1 MRSFGQL
8 WPTLKRLLAYGSP
21 WRKPL
26 SVAVMMLW
34 IAAAAEVSGP
44 LLISYFI
51 DNMVARHHLPLGKV
65 AGLAAAYVGLQF
77 LAAGLHYAQSLLF
90 NRAAVGVVQSLRT
103 DVMDA
108 ALRQPLSAFD
118 TQPVGQLISRV
129 TNDTEVIRDLY
140 VTVVATVLRSAALIG
155 AMLVA
160 MFSLDWRM
168 ALVAILIFPAVL
180 TVMIIYQRYSTPI
193 VRRVRAYLADIND
206 GFNEIING
214 MSVIQQFRQQARFG
228 ERMGEAS
235 RSHYMAR
242 MQTLRLDGFL
252 LRPLLSLFS
261 ALILCGLLMLFS
273 FTSAGTIEVGV
284 LYAFISYLSRLN
296 EPLIELTTQQSM
308 LQQAVVAG
316 ERVFELMDRPRQ
328 RYGSDDRPLQSG
340 AIDIDHLSFAY
351 RDDNLV
357 LQDITLSVPS
367 RSFVALVGHT
377 GSGKSTL
384 ASLLMGYYPL
394 TQGEIRLDG
403 REISSLNHR
412 VLRQGVAMVQQD
424 PVVMADTFLAN
435 VTLGRDVSEAQVW
448 QALET
453 VQLADLAR
461 GLSDGLHTHLG
472 EQGNTLSVG
481 QKQLLALAER
491 IRFSAVLIFVVV
503 WFTLSYIPIA
513 HMVWGGGLLAAHG
526 ALDFAG
532 GTVVH
537 INAAIAGLV
546 GAYLIGKR
554 VGFGKEAFKPHN
566 LPMVFTGTAILYIGW
581 FGFNAGSAG
590 SANEI
595 AALAFVNTVVATAA
609 AILGWIIGEWTLR
622 GKPSLLG
629 ACSGAIA
636 GLVGVTP
643 ACGYVGVGGALVIGV
658 IAGLAGLWGVTML
671 KRLLR
676 VDDPCDVFGVHGV
689 CGIVGCILTGV
700 FAASSLGGVGF
711 VDGVTMGHQV
721 MVQLESIAITVVW
734 SGVVAFVGYKLADI
748 LVGLRVPEEQE
759 REGLDVNSH
768 GENAYNA

>member
-1 MRSFGQL
+1 M
-8 WPTLKRLLAYGSP
+8 K
-21 WRKPL
+21 
-26 SVAVMMLW
+26 
-34 IAAAAEVSGP
+34 IA
-44 LLISYFI
+44 
-51 DNMVARHHLPLGKV
+51 
-65 AGLAAAYVGLQF
+65 
-77 LAAGLHYAQSLLF
+77 
-90 NRAAVGVVQSLRT
+90 
-103 DVMDA
+103 
-108 ALRQPLSAFD
+108 
-118 TQPVGQLISRV
+118 
-129 TNDTEVIRDLY
+129 
-140 VTVVATVLRSAALIG
+140 
-155 AMLVA
+155 
-160 MFSLDWRM
+160 
-168 ALVAILIFPAVL
+168 
-180 TVMIIYQRYSTPI
+180 MIKT
-193 VRRVRAYLADIND
+193 
-206 GFNEIING
+206 
-214 MSVIQQFRQQARFG
+214 
-228 ERMGEAS
+228 
-235 RSHYMAR
+235 
-242 MQTLRLDGFL
+242 
-252 LRPLLSLFS
+252 
-261 ALILCGLLMLFS
+261 
-273 FTSAGTIEVGV
+273 
-284 LYAFISYLSRLN
+284 
-296 EPLIELTTQQSM
+296 
-308 LQQAVVAG
+308 
-316 ERVFELMDRPRQ
+316 
-328 RYGSDDRPLQSG
+328 
-340 AIDIDHLSFAY
+340 
-351 RDDNLV
+351 
-357 LQDITLSVPS
+357 
-367 RSFVALVGHT
+367 
-377 GSGKSTL
+377 TL
-384 ASLLMGYYPL
+384 ASLVLLPGLTMAAPAVADKADNAFMMISTALVLFMTIPGIAMFYGGLIRAKNVLSML
-394 TQGEIRLDG
+394 TQVTVTFALVCILWVVYGYSLAFGEG
-403 REISSLNHR
+403 NHFFGN
-412 VLRQGVAMVQQD
+412 VEGAMLKNIALTAVTGTIYQYIHVAFQGSFACI
-424 PVVMADTFLAN
+424 
-435 VTLGRDVSEAQVW
+435 
-448 QALET
+448 T
-453 VQLADLAR
+453 V
-461 GLSDGLHTHLG
+461 GLI
-472 EQGNTLSVG
+472 VG
-481 QKQLLALAER
+481 ALAER

-581 FGFNAGSAG
+581 FGFNAGSAS

-595 AALAFVNTVVATAA
+595 AALAFANTVVATAA

-721 MVQLESIAITVVW
+721 MVQLESIAITVAW

>member
-1 MRSFGQL
+1 M
-8 WPTLKRLLAYGSP
+8 K
-21 WRKPL
+21 
-26 SVAVMMLW
+26 
-34 IAAAAEVSGP
+34 IA
-44 LLISYFI
+44 
-51 DNMVARHHLPLGKV
+51 
-65 AGLAAAYVGLQF
+65 
-77 LAAGLHYAQSLLF
+77 
-90 NRAAVGVVQSLRT
+90 
-103 DVMDA
+103 
-108 ALRQPLSAFD
+108 
-118 TQPVGQLISRV
+118 
-129 TNDTEVIRDLY
+129 
-140 VTVVATVLRSAALIG
+140 
-155 AMLVA
+155 
-160 MFSLDWRM
+160 
-168 ALVAILIFPAVL
+168 
-180 TVMIIYQRYSTPI
+180 MIKT
-193 VRRVRAYLADIND
+193 
-206 GFNEIING
+206 
-214 MSVIQQFRQQARFG
+214 
-228 ERMGEAS
+228 
-235 RSHYMAR
+235 
-242 MQTLRLDGFL
+242 
-252 LRPLLSLFS
+252 
-261 ALILCGLLMLFS
+261 
-273 FTSAGTIEVGV
+273 
-284 LYAFISYLSRLN
+284 
-296 EPLIELTTQQSM
+296 
-308 LQQAVVAG
+308 
-316 ERVFELMDRPRQ
+316 
-328 RYGSDDRPLQSG
+328 
-340 AIDIDHLSFAY
+340 
-351 RDDNLV
+351 
-357 LQDITLSVPS
+357 
-367 RSFVALVGHT
+367 
-377 GSGKSTL
+377 TL
-384 ASLLMGYYPL
+384 ASLVLLPGLTMAAPAVADKADNAFMMISTALVLFMTIPGIALFYGGLIRAKNVLSML
-394 TQGEIRLDG
+394 TQVTVTFALVCILWVVYGYSLAFGEG
-403 REISSLNHR
+403 NHFLGN
-412 VLRQGVAMVQQD
+412 VEGAMLKNIALTAVTGTIYQYIHVAFQGSFACI
-424 PVVMADTFLAN
+424 
-435 VTLGRDVSEAQVW
+435 
-448 QALET
+448 T
-453 VQLADLAR
+453 V
-461 GLSDGLHTHLG
+461 GLI
-472 EQGNTLSVG
+472 VG
-481 QKQLLALAER
+481 ALAER

-581 FGFNAGSAG
+581 FGFNAGSAS

-689 CGIVGCILTGV
+689 CGIVGCLLTGV

-748 LVGLRVPEEQE
+748 LVGLRVPEDQE

>member
-1 MRSFGQL
+1 M
-8 WPTLKRLLAYGSP
+8 K
-21 WRKPL
+21 
-26 SVAVMMLW
+26 
-34 IAAAAEVSGP
+34 IA
-44 LLISYFI
+44 
-51 DNMVARHHLPLGKV
+51 
-65 AGLAAAYVGLQF
+65 
-77 LAAGLHYAQSLLF
+77 
-90 NRAAVGVVQSLRT
+90 
-103 DVMDA
+103 
-108 ALRQPLSAFD
+108 
-118 TQPVGQLISRV
+118 
-129 TNDTEVIRDLY
+129 
-140 VTVVATVLRSAALIG
+140 
-155 AMLVA
+155 
-160 MFSLDWRM
+160 
-168 ALVAILIFPAVL
+168 
-180 TVMIIYQRYSTPI
+180 MIKT
-193 VRRVRAYLADIND
+193 
-206 GFNEIING
+206 
-214 MSVIQQFRQQARFG
+214 
-228 ERMGEAS
+228 
-235 RSHYMAR
+235 
-242 MQTLRLDGFL
+242 
-252 LRPLLSLFS
+252 
-261 ALILCGLLMLFS
+261 
-273 FTSAGTIEVGV
+273 
-284 LYAFISYLSRLN
+284 
-296 EPLIELTTQQSM
+296 
-308 LQQAVVAG
+308 
-316 ERVFELMDRPRQ
+316 
-328 RYGSDDRPLQSG
+328 
-340 AIDIDHLSFAY
+340 
-351 RDDNLV
+351 
-357 LQDITLSVPS
+357 
-367 RSFVALVGHT
+367 
-377 GSGKSTL
+377 TL
-384 ASLLMGYYPL
+384 ASLALLPGLTIAAPAVADKADSAFMMICTALVLFMTIPGIALFYGGLIRAKNVLSML
-394 TQGEIRLDG
+394 TQVTVTFALVCILWVVYGYSLAFGEG
-403 REISSLNHR
+403 NH
-412 VLRQGVAMVQQD
+412 
-424 PVVMADTFLAN
+424 FF
-435 VTLGRDVSEAQVW
+435 
-448 QALET
+448 
-453 VQLADLAR
+453 
-461 GLSDGLHTHLG
+461 
-472 EQGNTLSVG
+472 GNTDGAMLKNIALTAVTGTIYQYIHVAFQGSFACITVG
-481 QKQLLALAER
+481 LIVGALAER

-734 SGVVAFVGYKLADI
+734 SGVVAFVCYKLADI

>member
-1 MRSFGQL
+1 M
-8 WPTLKRLLAYGSP
+8 K
-21 WRKPL
+21 
-26 SVAVMMLW
+26 
-34 IAAAAEVSGP
+34 IA
-44 LLISYFI
+44 
-51 DNMVARHHLPLGKV
+51 
-65 AGLAAAYVGLQF
+65 
-77 LAAGLHYAQSLLF
+77 
-90 NRAAVGVVQSLRT
+90 
-103 DVMDA
+103 
-108 ALRQPLSAFD
+108 
-118 TQPVGQLISRV
+118 
-129 TNDTEVIRDLY
+129 
-140 VTVVATVLRSAALIG
+140 
-155 AMLVA
+155 
-160 MFSLDWRM
+160 
-168 ALVAILIFPAVL
+168 
-180 TVMIIYQRYSTPI
+180 MIKT
-193 VRRVRAYLADIND
+193 
-206 GFNEIING
+206 
-214 MSVIQQFRQQARFG
+214 
-228 ERMGEAS
+228 
-235 RSHYMAR
+235 
-242 MQTLRLDGFL
+242 
-252 LRPLLSLFS
+252 
-261 ALILCGLLMLFS
+261 
-273 FTSAGTIEVGV
+273 
-284 LYAFISYLSRLN
+284 
-296 EPLIELTTQQSM
+296 
-308 LQQAVVAG
+308 
-316 ERVFELMDRPRQ
+316 
-328 RYGSDDRPLQSG
+328 
-340 AIDIDHLSFAY
+340 
-351 RDDNLV
+351 
-357 LQDITLSVPS
+357 
-367 RSFVALVGHT
+367 
-377 GSGKSTL
+377 TL
-384 ASLLMGYYPL
+384 ASLVLLPGLTMAAPAVADKADNAFMMISTALVLFMTIPGIALFYGGLIRAKNVLSML
-394 TQGEIRLDG
+394 TQVTVTFALVCILWVVYGYSLAFGEG
-403 REISSLNHR
+403 NHFFGN
-412 VLRQGVAMVQQD
+412 VEGAMLKNIALTAVTGTIYQYIHVAFQGSFACI
-424 PVVMADTFLAN
+424 
-435 VTLGRDVSEAQVW
+435 
-448 QALET
+448 T
-453 VQLADLAR
+453 V
-461 GLSDGLHTHLG
+461 GLI
-472 EQGNTLSVG
+472 VG
-481 QKQLLALAER
+481 ALAER

-581 FGFNAGSAG
+581 FGFNAGSAS

-595 AALAFVNTVVATAA
+595 AALAFANTVVATAA

-721 MVQLESIAITVVW
+721 MVQLESIAITVAW

>member
-1 MRSFGQL
+1 M
-8 WPTLKRLLAYGSP
+8 K
-21 WRKPL
+21 
-26 SVAVMMLW
+26 
-34 IAAAAEVSGP
+34 IA
-44 LLISYFI
+44 
-51 DNMVARHHLPLGKV
+51 
-65 AGLAAAYVGLQF
+65 
-77 LAAGLHYAQSLLF
+77 
-90 NRAAVGVVQSLRT
+90 
-103 DVMDA
+103 
-108 ALRQPLSAFD
+108 
-118 TQPVGQLISRV
+118 
-129 TNDTEVIRDLY
+129 
-140 VTVVATVLRSAALIG
+140 
-155 AMLVA
+155 
-160 MFSLDWRM
+160 
-168 ALVAILIFPAVL
+168 
-180 TVMIIYQRYSTPI
+180 MIKT
-193 VRRVRAYLADIND
+193 
-206 GFNEIING
+206 
-214 MSVIQQFRQQARFG
+214 
-228 ERMGEAS
+228 
-235 RSHYMAR
+235 
-242 MQTLRLDGFL
+242 
-252 LRPLLSLFS
+252 
-261 ALILCGLLMLFS
+261 
-273 FTSAGTIEVGV
+273 
-284 LYAFISYLSRLN
+284 
-296 EPLIELTTQQSM
+296 
-308 LQQAVVAG
+308 
-316 ERVFELMDRPRQ
+316 
-328 RYGSDDRPLQSG
+328 
-340 AIDIDHLSFAY
+340 
-351 RDDNLV
+351 
-357 LQDITLSVPS
+357 
-367 RSFVALVGHT
+367 
-377 GSGKSTL
+377 TL
-384 ASLLMGYYPL
+384 ASLALLPGLTIAAPAVADKADSAFMMICTALVLFMTIPGIALFYGGLIRAKNVLSML
-394 TQGEIRLDG
+394 TQVTVTFALVCILWVVYGYSLAFGEG
-403 REISSLNHR
+403 NH
-412 VLRQGVAMVQQD
+412 
-424 PVVMADTFLAN
+424 FF
-435 VTLGRDVSEAQVW
+435 
-448 QALET
+448 
-453 VQLADLAR
+453 
-461 GLSDGLHTHLG
+461 
-472 EQGNTLSVG
+472 GNTDGAMLKNIALTAVTGTIYQYIHVAFQGSFACITVG
-481 QKQLLALAER
+481 LIVGALAER

-546 GAYLIGKR
+546 GAYLIGKH

>member
-1 MRSFGQL
+1 M
-8 WPTLKRLLAYGSP
+8 K
-21 WRKPL
+21 
-26 SVAVMMLW
+26 
-34 IAAAAEVSGP
+34 IA
-44 LLISYFI
+44 
-51 DNMVARHHLPLGKV
+51 
-65 AGLAAAYVGLQF
+65 
-77 LAAGLHYAQSLLF
+77 
-90 NRAAVGVVQSLRT
+90 
-103 DVMDA
+103 
-108 ALRQPLSAFD
+108 
-118 TQPVGQLISRV
+118 
-129 TNDTEVIRDLY
+129 
-140 VTVVATVLRSAALIG
+140 
-155 AMLVA
+155 
-160 MFSLDWRM
+160 
-168 ALVAILIFPAVL
+168 
-180 TVMIIYQRYSTPI
+180 MIKT
-193 VRRVRAYLADIND
+193 
-206 GFNEIING
+206 
-214 MSVIQQFRQQARFG
+214 
-228 ERMGEAS
+228 
-235 RSHYMAR
+235 
-242 MQTLRLDGFL
+242 
-252 LRPLLSLFS
+252 
-261 ALILCGLLMLFS
+261 
-273 FTSAGTIEVGV
+273 
-284 LYAFISYLSRLN
+284 
-296 EPLIELTTQQSM
+296 
-308 LQQAVVAG
+308 
-316 ERVFELMDRPRQ
+316 
-328 RYGSDDRPLQSG
+328 
-340 AIDIDHLSFAY
+340 
-351 RDDNLV
+351 
-357 LQDITLSVPS
+357 
-367 RSFVALVGHT
+367 
-377 GSGKSTL
+377 TL
-384 ASLLMGYYPL
+384 ASLALLPGLTIAAPAVADKADSAFMMICTALVLFMTIPGIALFYGGLIRAKNVLSML
-394 TQGEIRLDG
+394 TQVTVTFALVCILWVVYGYSLAFGEGNHFFGNADG
-403 REISSLNHR
+403 AMLKNI
-412 VLRQGVAMVQQD
+412 VLTAVTGTIYQYIHVAFQGSFACI
-424 PVVMADTFLAN
+424 
-435 VTLGRDVSEAQVW
+435 
-448 QALET
+448 T
-453 VQLADLAR
+453 V
-461 GLSDGLHTHLG
+461 GLI
-472 EQGNTLSVG
+472 VG
-481 QKQLLALAER
+481 ALAER

>member
-1 MRSFGQL
+1 M
-8 WPTLKRLLAYGSP
+8 K
-21 WRKPL
+21 
-26 SVAVMMLW
+26 
-34 IAAAAEVSGP
+34 IA
-44 LLISYFI
+44 
-51 DNMVARHHLPLGKV
+51 
-65 AGLAAAYVGLQF
+65 
-77 LAAGLHYAQSLLF
+77 
-90 NRAAVGVVQSLRT
+90 
-103 DVMDA
+103 
-108 ALRQPLSAFD
+108 
-118 TQPVGQLISRV
+118 
-129 TNDTEVIRDLY
+129 
-140 VTVVATVLRSAALIG
+140 
-155 AMLVA
+155 
-160 MFSLDWRM
+160 
-168 ALVAILIFPAVL
+168 
-180 TVMIIYQRYSTPI
+180 MIKT
-193 VRRVRAYLADIND
+193 
-206 GFNEIING
+206 
-214 MSVIQQFRQQARFG
+214 
-228 ERMGEAS
+228 
-235 RSHYMAR
+235 
-242 MQTLRLDGFL
+242 
-252 LRPLLSLFS
+252 
-261 ALILCGLLMLFS
+261 
-273 FTSAGTIEVGV
+273 
-284 LYAFISYLSRLN
+284 
-296 EPLIELTTQQSM
+296 
-308 LQQAVVAG
+308 
-316 ERVFELMDRPRQ
+316 
-328 RYGSDDRPLQSG
+328 
-340 AIDIDHLSFAY
+340 
-351 RDDNLV
+351 
-357 LQDITLSVPS
+357 
-367 RSFVALVGHT
+367 
-377 GSGKSTL
+377 TL
-384 ASLLMGYYPL
+384 ASLALLPGLTIAAPAVADKADSAFMMICTALVLFMTIPGIALFYGGLIRAKNVLSML
-394 TQGEIRLDG
+394 TQVTVTFALVCILWVVYGYSLAFGEGNHFFGNADG
-403 REISSLNHR
+403 AMLKNIALTAVTGTIYQYIH
-412 VLRQGVAMVQQD
+412 VAFQGSFACI
-424 PVVMADTFLAN
+424 
-435 VTLGRDVSEAQVW
+435 
-448 QALET
+448 T
-453 VQLADLAR
+453 V
-461 GLSDGLHTHLG
+461 GLI
-472 EQGNTLSVG
+472 VG
-481 QKQLLALAER
+481 ALAER

-566 LPMVFTGTAILYIGW
+566 LPMVFIGTAILYIGW

>member
-1 MRSFGQL
+1 M
-8 WPTLKRLLAYGSP
+8 K
-21 WRKPL
+21 
-26 SVAVMMLW
+26 
-34 IAAAAEVSGP
+34 IA
-44 LLISYFI
+44 
-51 DNMVARHHLPLGKV
+51 
-65 AGLAAAYVGLQF
+65 
-77 LAAGLHYAQSLLF
+77 
-90 NRAAVGVVQSLRT
+90 
-103 DVMDA
+103 
-108 ALRQPLSAFD
+108 
-118 TQPVGQLISRV
+118 
-129 TNDTEVIRDLY
+129 
-140 VTVVATVLRSAALIG
+140 
-155 AMLVA
+155 
-160 MFSLDWRM
+160 
-168 ALVAILIFPAVL
+168 
-180 TVMIIYQRYSTPI
+180 MIKT
-193 VRRVRAYLADIND
+193 
-206 GFNEIING
+206 
-214 MSVIQQFRQQARFG
+214 
-228 ERMGEAS
+228 
-235 RSHYMAR
+235 
-242 MQTLRLDGFL
+242 
-252 LRPLLSLFS
+252 
-261 ALILCGLLMLFS
+261 
-273 FTSAGTIEVGV
+273 
-284 LYAFISYLSRLN
+284 
-296 EPLIELTTQQSM
+296 
-308 LQQAVVAG
+308 
-316 ERVFELMDRPRQ
+316 
-328 RYGSDDRPLQSG
+328 
-340 AIDIDHLSFAY
+340 
-351 RDDNLV
+351 
-357 LQDITLSVPS
+357 
-367 RSFVALVGHT
+367 
-377 GSGKSTL
+377 TL
-384 ASLLMGYYPL
+384 ASLALLPGLTIAAPAVADKADSAFMMICTVLVLFMTIPGIALFYGGLIRAKNVLSML
-394 TQGEIRLDG
+394 TQVTVTFALVCILWVVYGYSLAFGEG
-403 REISSLNHR
+403 NH
-412 VLRQGVAMVQQD
+412 
-424 PVVMADTFLAN
+424 FF
-435 VTLGRDVSEAQVW
+435 
-448 QALET
+448 
-453 VQLADLAR
+453 
-461 GLSDGLHTHLG
+461 
-472 EQGNTLSVG
+472 GNTDGAMLKNIALTAVTGTIYQYIHVAFQGSFACITVG
-481 QKQLLALAER
+481 LIVGALAER

>member
-1 MRSFGQL
+1 M
-8 WPTLKRLLAYGSP
+8 KLA
-21 WRKPL
+21 
-26 SVAVMMLW
+26 
-34 IAAAAEVSGP
+34 
-44 LLISYFI
+44 
-51 DNMVARHHLPLGKV
+51 
-65 AGLAAAYVGLQF
+65 
-77 LAAGLHYAQSLLF
+77 
-90 NRAAVGVVQSLRT
+90 
-103 DVMDA
+103 
-108 ALRQPLSAFD
+108 
-118 TQPVGQLISRV
+118 
-129 TNDTEVIRDLY
+129 
-140 VTVVATVLRSAALIG
+140 
-155 AMLVA
+155 
-160 MFSLDWRM
+160 
-168 ALVAILIFPAVL
+168 
-180 TVMIIYQRYSTPI
+180 MIKT
-193 VRRVRAYLADIND
+193 
-206 GFNEIING
+206 
-214 MSVIQQFRQQARFG
+214 
-228 ERMGEAS
+228 
-235 RSHYMAR
+235 
-242 MQTLRLDGFL
+242 
-252 LRPLLSLFS
+252 
-261 ALILCGLLMLFS
+261 
-273 FTSAGTIEVGV
+273 
-284 LYAFISYLSRLN
+284 
-296 EPLIELTTQQSM
+296 
-308 LQQAVVAG
+308 
-316 ERVFELMDRPRQ
+316 
-328 RYGSDDRPLQSG
+328 
-340 AIDIDHLSFAY
+340 
-351 RDDNLV
+351 
-357 LQDITLSVPS
+357 
-367 RSFVALVGHT
+367 
-377 GSGKSTL
+377 TL
-384 ASLLMGYYPL
+384 ASLALLPGLTIAAPAVADKADSAFMMICTALVLFMTIPGIALFYGGLIRAKNVLSML
-394 TQGEIRLDG
+394 TQVTVTFALVCILWVVYGYSLAFGEG
-403 REISSLNHR
+403 NH
-412 VLRQGVAMVQQD
+412 
-424 PVVMADTFLAN
+424 FF
-435 VTLGRDVSEAQVW
+435 
-448 QALET
+448 
-453 VQLADLAR
+453 
-461 GLSDGLHTHLG
+461 
-472 EQGNTLSVG
+472 GNTDGAMLKNIALTAVTGTIYQYIHVAFQGSFACITVG
-481 QKQLLALAER
+481 LIVGALAER

>member
-1 MRSFGQL
+1 M
-8 WPTLKRLLAYGSP
+8 K
-21 WRKPL
+21 
-26 SVAVMMLW
+26 
-34 IAAAAEVSGP
+34 IA
-44 LLISYFI
+44 
-51 DNMVARHHLPLGKV
+51 
-65 AGLAAAYVGLQF
+65 
-77 LAAGLHYAQSLLF
+77 
-90 NRAAVGVVQSLRT
+90 
-103 DVMDA
+103 
-108 ALRQPLSAFD
+108 
-118 TQPVGQLISRV
+118 
-129 TNDTEVIRDLY
+129 
-140 VTVVATVLRSAALIG
+140 
-155 AMLVA
+155 
-160 MFSLDWRM
+160 
-168 ALVAILIFPAVL
+168 
-180 TVMIIYQRYSTPI
+180 MIKT
-193 VRRVRAYLADIND
+193 
-206 GFNEIING
+206 
-214 MSVIQQFRQQARFG
+214 
-228 ERMGEAS
+228 
-235 RSHYMAR
+235 
-242 MQTLRLDGFL
+242 
-252 LRPLLSLFS
+252 
-261 ALILCGLLMLFS
+261 
-273 FTSAGTIEVGV
+273 
-284 LYAFISYLSRLN
+284 
-296 EPLIELTTQQSM
+296 
-308 LQQAVVAG
+308 
-316 ERVFELMDRPRQ
+316 
-328 RYGSDDRPLQSG
+328 
-340 AIDIDHLSFAY
+340 
-351 RDDNLV
+351 
-357 LQDITLSVPS
+357 
-367 RSFVALVGHT
+367 
-377 GSGKSTL
+377 TL
-384 ASLLMGYYPL
+384 ASLALLPGLTIAAPAVADKADSAFMMICTALVLFMTIPGIALFYGGLIRAKNVLSML
-394 TQGEIRLDG
+394 TQVTVTFALVCILWVVYGYSLAFGEG
-403 REISSLNHR
+403 NH
-412 VLRQGVAMVQQD
+412 
-424 PVVMADTFLAN
+424 FF
-435 VTLGRDVSEAQVW
+435 
-448 QALET
+448 
-453 VQLADLAR
+453 
-461 GLSDGLHTHLG
+461 
-472 EQGNTLSVG
+472 GNTDGAMLKNIALTAVTGTIYQYIHVAFQGSFACITVG
-481 QKQLLALAER
+481 LIVGALAER
-491 IRFSAVLIFVVV
+491 IRFSAVLVFVVV

-566 LPMVFTGTAILYIGW
+566 LPMVFIGTAILYIGW

-595 AALAFVNTVVATAA
+595 AALAFVNTVVATVA

-689 CGIVGCILTGV
+689 CGIIGCLLTGV